1 MNSRGRRSRDSR
13 CPSRG
18 GSGHM
23 TSKDCGFI
31 KVVSEESASQAL
43 VAALDKCFLMALD
56 RNEEEPEKTFPVE
69 GKSKSRG
76 MSPRGSPS
84 SKHSDGQNSGTLKKK
99 SRRRD
104 SSKLKDSD
112 NCDEEDGHST
122 LKKKKVKKVKRHCDI
137 HSKNSKENLSSV
149 DNDSMVQND
158 SKSKNSELVCT
169 CHKRSKSKIRRP
181 DPEGGPN
188 VSSLVPMDEYDKI
201 IYNAEP
207 LFSDA
212 EENAVLDDQIKKDM
226 ERYHK
231 RVQNPDIFSA
241 ALMVNSNTLL
251 KFAIIGTE
259 LQNIS
264 NTSLRR
270 VMFLSTPWLKI
281 TAHLLS

>member
-1 MNSRGRRSRDSR
+1 MNSRGRRPRDNR
-13 CPSRG
+13 YISRG
-18 GSGHM
+18 GSGHV
-23 TSKDCGFI
+23 TSKDCGLI

-56 RNEEEPEKTFPVE
+56 HNEEVPEKSFSTDR
-69 GKSKSRG
+69 KSSRG
-76 MSPRGSPS
+76 VSPRGSPS
-84 SKHSDGQNSGTLKKK
+84 GKHSDGQNSGTLKKK
-99 SRRRD
+99 VRRRD
-104 SSKLKDSD
+104 SSKLKESD

-122 LKKKKVKKVKRHCDI
+122 LKKKKVRKVKRHCDI
-137 HSKNSKENLSSV
+137 HSKNSKENLSSI
-149 DNDSMVQND
+149 DNDSIERND
-158 SKSKNSELVCT
+158 SKSNNPELVCT
-169 CHKRSKSKIRRP
+169 CHKRSKSKTRRP

-188 VSSLVPMDEYDKI
+188 ISSLVPMDEYDKI

-207 LFSDA
+207 LFSDV
-212 EENAVLDDQIKKDM
+212 EENTVLDDQIKRDM

-270 VMFLSTPWLKI
+270 VMFLSTLWLKSLHI
-281 TAHLLS
+281 S

>member
-1 MNSRGRRSRDSR
+1 
-13 CPSRG
+13 
-18 GSGHM
+18 M
-23 TSKDCGFI
+23 TSKDCGLI

-56 RNEEEPEKTFPVE
+56 HKEEAPEKSFPTDT
-69 GKSKSRG
+69 KSSRG
-76 MSPRGSPS
+76 VSPRGSPS
-84 SKHSDGQNSGTLKKK
+84 GKLSDGQNSGTLKKK
-99 SRRRD
+99 VKRRD
-104 SSKLKDSD
+104 SSKLKESD
-112 NCDEEDGHST
+112 NCDEEDGHSI
-122 LKKKKVKKVKRHCDI
+122 LKKKKVRKVKRHCDI
-137 HSKNSKENLSSV
+137 HSKNSKENLSNI
-149 DNDSMVQND
+149 DNDSIERND
-158 SKSKNSELVCT
+158 SKSKKPELVCT
-169 CHKRSKSKIRRP
+169 CHKRSKSQTRRP

-188 VSSLVPMDEYDKI
+188 ISSLVPMDEYDKI

-207 LFSDA
+207 LFSDV
-212 EENAVLDDQIKKDM
+212 EENAVLDDQIKRDM

-270 VMFLSTPWLKI
+270 VMFLSNP
-281 TAHLLS
+281 